1 MTGEL
6 PSQGADSRHMK
17 GVGDMGSSRDNS
29 TNSDWLDAE
38 LADILDEDYELEMS
52 EPALSMEI
60 RRIYRKLVPH
70 RCPATRIS
78 GLCCPY
84 RLN

>member
-1 MTGEL
+1 
-6 PSQGADSRHMK
+6 
-17 GVGDMGSSRDNS
+17 MGSSRDNS

-60 RRIYRKLVPH
+60 RRIYRKARPPSMPRDTYFRALLSLQ
-70 RCPATRIS
+70 AELIK
-78 GLCCPY
+78 LQD
-84 RLN
+84 